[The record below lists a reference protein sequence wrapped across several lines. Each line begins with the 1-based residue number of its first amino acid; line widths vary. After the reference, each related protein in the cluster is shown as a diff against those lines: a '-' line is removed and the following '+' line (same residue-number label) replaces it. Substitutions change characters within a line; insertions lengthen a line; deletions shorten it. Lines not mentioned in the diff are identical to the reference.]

1 MEIDEKILL
10 KLIEANNI
18 KYNLYLDGKE
28 YHLEQ
33 VNVAKSSIPVRKPTT
48 RGGVYFSDTTAYK
61 IKAATNDL
69 SLIPL
74 ISKVMLGPNTDFKPL
89 EIKTSLNIDG
99 KNHSVILT
107 THLTNTMNSGTK
119 LELHLIVDKT
129 KLEQKLKD
137 KISIIQS

>member
-1 MEIDEKILL
+1 MEMDEKILL

-61 IKAATNDL
+61 IKATTFDL

-89 EIKTSLNIDG
+89 EIKTNLNIDG
-99 KNHSVILT
+99 KNHGIILT

-129 KLEQKLKD
+129 KLE
-137 KISIIQS
+137 

>member
-1 MEIDEKILL
+1 MEIDEKILS
-10 KLIEANNI
+10 KLIETNDI
-18 KYNLYLDGKE
+18 KYSLYLDGKE
-28 YHLEQ
+28 YRLEQ

-89 EIKTSLNIDG
+89 EIKTNLSIDG
-99 KNHSVILT
+99 KNHNIILT

-129 KLEQKLKD
+129 KLE
-137 KISIIQS
+137 

>member
-1 MEIDEKILL
+1 MEIDEKILS
-10 KLIEANNI
+10 KLIETNDI

-28 YHLEQ
+28 YRLEQ
-33 VNVAKSSIPVRKPTT
+33 VSVAKSSIPVRKPTT

-61 IKAATNDL
+61 IKATTNDL

-89 EIKTSLNIDG
+89 EIKTNLNIDG
-99 KNHSVILT
+99 KSSNIILT

-129 KLEQKLKD
+129 KLE
-137 KISIIQS
+137 

>member
-1 MEIDEKILL
+1 MEIDEKILS
-10 KLIEANNI
+10 KLIEADDI
-18 KYNLYLDGKE
+18 KYSLYLDCKE

-33 VNVAKSSIPVRKPTT
+33 VNMAKSSIPVRKPIT

-61 IKAATNDL
+61 IKASTNDL

-89 EIKTSLNIDG
+89 EIKTNLNIDG
-99 KNHSVILT
+99 KSRNIILT
-107 THLTNTMNSGTK
+107 AHLTNTMNSGSK

-129 KLEQKLKD
+129 QLE
-137 KISIIQS
+137 

>member
-1 MEIDEKILL
+1 MEIDEKILS
-10 KLIEANNI
+10 KLIEASDI
-18 KYNLYLDGKE
+18 KYSLYLDGKE
-28 YHLEQ
+28 YHLGQ

-61 IKAATNDL
+61 IKATTNDL

-89 EIKTSLNIDG
+89 EIKTNLNIDG
-99 KNHSVILT
+99 KNHGVILT
-107 THLTNTMNSGTK
+107 THLTNTMNSSTK

-129 KLEQKLKD
+129 KLE
-137 KISIIQS
+137 

>member
-1 MEIDEKILL
+1 MEIDEKILS
-10 KLIEANNI
+10 KLIEACDT

-28 YHLEQ
+28 YPLEQ
-33 VNVAKSSIPVRKPTT
+33 VNMAKSSIPVRKPTT

-61 IKAATNDL
+61 IKAITNDL

-89 EIKTSLNIDG
+89 EIKTNLNIDG
-99 KNHSVILT
+99 KSSNIILT
-107 THLTNTMNSGTK
+107 THLTNTMNSSTK

-129 KLEQKLKD
+129 KLE
-137 KISIIQS
+137 

>member
-1 MEIDEKILL
+1 MEIDEKILS
-10 KLIEANNI
+10 KLIEASDI
-18 KYNLYLDGKE
+18 KYRLFLDGKE

-33 VNVAKSSIPVRKPTT
+33 ASMARSSIPVRKPTT

-89 EIKTSLNIDG
+89 EIKTNLNIDG
-99 KNHSVILT
+99 KRRNIILT
-107 THLTNTMNSGTK
+107 THLTNTMNSNTK

-129 KLEQKLKD
+129 KLE
-137 KISIIQS
+137 

>member
-1 MEIDEKILL
+1 M
-10 KLIEANNI
+10 

-28 YHLEQ
+28 YPLDQ
-33 VNVAKSSIPVRKPTT
+33 VNMAKSSIPVRKPTT

-61 IKAATNDL
+61 IKAITNDL

-99 KNHSVILT
+99 KQYDIILV
-107 THLTNTMNSGTK
+107 THLTNTMNSSTK

-129 KLEQKLKD
+129 KLE
-137 KISIIQS
+137 

>member
-1 MEIDEKILL
+1 MEIDENILS
-10 KLIEANNI
+10 KLIQEDDI
-18 KYNLYLDGKE
+18 KYSLSLDGKE
-28 YHLEQ
+28 YHLDQ
-33 VNVAKSSIPVRKPTT
+33 ISMARSSIPVRKPTT

-89 EIKTSLNIDG
+89 EIKTTLDVDG
-99 KNHSVILT
+99 KNRNIILT
-107 THLTNTMNSGTK
+107 THLTNTMNSSTK

-129 KLEQKLKD
+129 KLE
-137 KISIIQS
+137 

>member
-1 MEIDEKILL
+1 MEIDEKILS
-10 KLIEANNI
+10 KLIEANDV

-33 VNVAKSSIPVRKPTT
+33 INMAKSSIPVRKPTT

-61 IKAATNDL
+61 IKAITFDL

-89 EIKTSLNIDG
+89 EIKTNLNFDG
-99 KNHSVILT
+99 KNHNIILT

-129 KLEQKLKD
+129 KLE
-137 KISIIQS
+137 

>member
-1 MEIDEKILL
+1 MEVDENILS
-10 KLIEANNI
+10 KLIQSNDA
-18 KYNLYLDGKE
+18 KYSLYLDGKE
-28 YHLEQ
+28 YRLDQ

-61 IKAATNDL
+61 IKASTNDL

-99 KNHSVILT
+99 KNHSITLT
-107 THLTNTMNSGTK
+107 THLTNTMNSGAQ
-119 LELHLIVDKT
+119 LELNLIVDKT
-129 KLEQKLKD
+129 KSE
-137 KISIIQS
+137 

>member
-1 MEIDEKILL
+1 MEMDEKILL

-33 VNVAKSSIPVRKPTT
+33 VNMVKSSIPVRKPTT

-61 IKAATNDL
+61 IKATTTNL

-89 EIKTSLNIDG
+89 EIKASLNVDG
-99 KNHSVILT
+99 KSRDIIIT
-107 THLTNTMNSGTK
+107 THLTNTMNS
-119 LELHLIVDKT
+119 
-129 KLEQKLKD
+129 
-137 KISIIQS
+137 S